1 VNLGHP
7 GLDMMAVLPVRDG
20 VPVARQVPPGILVIT
35 WCVIKLEARLLTPAA
50 GRNHDAKF
58 FFGKVIGHT
67 VTARTVPYALF
78 IYVDPA
84 ASLRRERTWGYLMQ
98 AIYLSNHPGEKLQAI
113 RRQRQAAEEQ
123 EMTRHREAVAQHE
136 ARVVA
141 IRRERAEARRQRR
154 WWAWFRL
161 SFSVLFTGRDAPR
174 RPSPPLRP
182 SDQEEIL
189 AAGVAGEL
197 YVEKQLAPAFGDDWI
212 LFRGYK
218 NRRGEIDSVLLG
230 PGGLFALEVKNRN
243 ATVHIDG
250 DNWWCDKYDRYGNQ
264 VEEGKPFV
272 DKGGRSPSREV
283 NEPADELEKFLRSR
297 GQPVPVQ
304 RL

>member
-1 VNLGHP
+1 
-7 GLDMMAVLPVRDG
+7 M
-20 VPVARQVPPGILVIT
+20 
-35 WCVIKLEARLLTPAA
+35 
-50 GRNHDAKF
+50 
-58 FFGKVIGHT
+58 
-67 VTARTVPYALF
+67 RT
-78 IYVDPA
+78 
-84 ASLRRERTWGYLMQ
+84 T
-98 AIYLSNHPGEKLQAI
+98 YLSNHPGEKLQAI

-123 EMTRHREAVAQHE
+123 EMTYYREAVAQHQ

-141 IRRERAEARRQRR
+141 IRRERAEAKMQRR

-161 SFSVLFTGRDAPR
+161 SFSLFMSRDAPQ
-174 RPSPPLRP
+174 RPSPPMPP
-182 SDQEEIL
+182 SDQEEIF

-197 YVEKQLAPAFGDDWI
+197 YVENQLAPAFGDDWI

-250 DNWWCDKYDRYGNQ
+250 DNWWCDKYDRYGNL

-272 DKGGRSPSREV
+272 DRGGRSPSREV
-283 NEPADELEKFLRSR
+283 NEPANELETFLRSR
-297 GQPVPVQ
+297 SQPVPIQRFVILVHERSDLGTTQNLTVGVATSMDWLIGVVKESQSTIEPGQLAELERLIKKDHRHHQQRQAVQ
-304 RL
+304 